1 MTMGQLKISLKGFF
15 VVIVLLLALPAAG
28 HPMPNSVVNLSVSN
42 QILRG
47 EAKMPLTDFLIAF
60 GTTGE
65 TLQLNSPAIRSYFS
79 KHIRVVNPEQKTETK
94 ILRIEIKESKDP
106 IVGKYKELWVYFAC
120 YPLPSARK
128 FTFAY
133 DVILHQII
141 THKILV
147 YVDQD
152 WEGGLLNVPQQVG
165 EIALDIPKGQY
176 FPLPIDL
183 GEGSWWKGF
192 QSMISLGMHHIAEGS
207 DHLLFLCV
215 LLLPGMLIAQKN
227 RWVSS
232 GGISHGFKHML
243 GLITAFTLGHSLTL
257 IAGVL
262 HLIDIPE
269 SWVEIWIAI
278 SILLSAIHAYRPLF
292 TQQEFWIVLF
302 FGFIHGMAFAA
313 IFNEMHLETGQ
324 LIWSILGFNLG
335 IECMQILLMAVAMPL
350 IIWLSSK
357 SYFVTI
363 RKSGAILAGFMAIYW
378 LWERM

>member
-1 MTMGQLKISLKGFF
+1 MTMGPQKISLRGFI
-15 VVIVLLLALPAAG
+15 VVFVLLLALPAAG

-42 QILRG
+42 RILRG
-47 EAKMPLTDFLIAF
+47 HAKMPFSDFVLAF
-60 GTTGE
+60 GKTGK
-65 TLQLNSPAIRSYFS
+65 TLQLNSPTMRRYFS
-79 KHIRVVNPEQKTETK
+79 QHIRVLNPEQKTETK
-94 ILRIEIKESKDP
+94 ILRIEIKESQDP
-106 IVGKYKELWVYFAC
+106 IVGKYKELWVYFTC
-120 YPLPSARK
+120 HPLPSTRK

-147 YVDQD
+147 YVNQD

-192 QSMISLGMHHIAEGS
+192 QSMILLGMHHIAEGN

-227 RWVSS
+227 QWVSL
-232 GGISHGFKHML
+232 GGISHGIKHML
-243 GLITAFTLGHSLTL
+243 RLITAFTLGHSLTL

-262 HLIDIPE
+262 HLIDIPA

-292 TQQEFWIVLF
+292 ARQEFWIILF

-313 IFNEMHLETGQ
+313 LFNEMNLETGQ
-324 LIWSILGFNLG
+324 LIWSILGFNFG

-357 SYFVTI
+357 TYFVTI
-363 RKSGAILAGFMAIYW
+363 RKTGSILAGIMAIYW
-378 LWERM
+378 LWERL